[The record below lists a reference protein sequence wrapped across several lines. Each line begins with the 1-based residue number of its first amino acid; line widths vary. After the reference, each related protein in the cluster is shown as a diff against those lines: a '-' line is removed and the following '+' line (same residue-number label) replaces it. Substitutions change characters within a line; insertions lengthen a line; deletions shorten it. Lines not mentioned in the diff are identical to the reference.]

1 LVTSTKAFHCTHLIF
16 VARKDIQL
24 SQTSNLGRKHS
35 NLVAIQI
42 QLNQMSEILYGWW
55 NNGDVVLRQIQPAP
69 QTNRPF
75 QFKVFVRFIFIPTSL
90 CSPEWLAE
98 TPY

>member
-55 NNGDVVLRQIQPAP
+55 NNGDVVLRQIQPVPNESSLSVQGFCA
-69 QTNRPF
+69 F
-75 QFKVFVRFIFIPTSL
+75 HFYPTSL